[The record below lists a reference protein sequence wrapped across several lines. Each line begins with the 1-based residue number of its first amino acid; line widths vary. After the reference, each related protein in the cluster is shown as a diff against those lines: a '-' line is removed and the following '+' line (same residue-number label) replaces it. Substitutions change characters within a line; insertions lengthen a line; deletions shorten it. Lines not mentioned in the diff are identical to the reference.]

1 VRVYGLSNDLSA
13 ELRWSKKKGGKGGV
27 GNSLQT

>member
-1 VRVYGLSNDLSA
+1 MRVYGLSNDLSA
-13 ELRWSKKKGGKGGV
+13 ELRWSKKKGGKGV